1 MLSGAWYYEWT
12 LFEKMT
18 MIFSLDV
25 FDTWNYNTRCNALLS
40 VKCLVQR
47 KHPTFVYLYFQQYLE
62 WIWDMLDIYR
72 DFIPA
77 KNSFGLQISI
87 SNHVLLLN
95 YWKFSCFV
103 GGLVSKS
110 VCIYL
115 LWNIWRR
122 ILNYFVT

>member
-47 KHPTFVYLYFQQYLE
+47 KHPIFVYLYFQQYLE

-72 DFIPA
+72 EFLLEI
-77 KNSFGLQISI
+77 
-87 SNHVLLLN
+87 VLV
-95 YWKFSCFV
+95 YK
-103 GGLVSKS
+103 
-110 VCIYL
+110 
-115 LWNIWRR
+115 
-122 ILNYFVT
+122 